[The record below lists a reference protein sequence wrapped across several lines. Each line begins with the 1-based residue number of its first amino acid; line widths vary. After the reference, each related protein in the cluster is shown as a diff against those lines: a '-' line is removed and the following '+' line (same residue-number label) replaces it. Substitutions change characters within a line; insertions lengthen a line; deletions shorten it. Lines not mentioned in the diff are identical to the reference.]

1 MKAFFRLSSVSILL
15 LFLACSPGGFREGSF
30 EKTLTVSGPV
40 NLSVETAAGGIFVRS
55 GSDNV
60 VQIRA
65 RVRAG
70 NSFIG
75 GNGEEKIQKLQQ
87 NPPIEQQGNTIR
99 ITRPN
104 DPDLRHNVRIEYDI
118 IAPAR
123 TQLTT
128 SSGAGNSSINGL
140 ALPVDATTG
149 AGTIT
154 AEDLAGD
161 VRLHTGAGTVNAKS
175 VGGALEIESG
185 AGSIHVQGEPKHDWR
200 LKAGAG
206 SIHLEVPSGSSFNL
220 DAESGMGKVSVSD
233 SLELKD
239 ANRSSNRV
247 RGKVGGGGPI
257 VEINSG
263 VGSIDVGRSSGP
275 S

>member
-1 MKAFFRLSSVSILL
+1 MKAFCRLSSVLVS
-15 LFLACSPGGFREGSF
+15 LAFVSCAPGGFRDGYF
-30 EKTLTVSGPV
+30 EKTLSVSGPV
-40 NLSVETAAGGIFVRS
+40 NLSVETAAGGISVRS
-55 GSDNV
+55 GSDNAV
-60 VQIRA
+60 HIRA
-65 RVRAG
+65 HVRAS

-75 GNGEEKIQKLQQ
+75 GNAEEKIKKLQQ

-99 ITRPN
+99 ITRPS
-104 DPDLRHNVRIEYDI
+104 DPSLRNNVRIEYDI
-118 IAPAR
+118 VAPAQ
-123 TQLTT
+123 TQLT
-128 SSGAGNSSINGL
+128 SNSGAGNSTINGL

-161 VRLHTGAGTVNAKS
+161 VRLRTGAGTVNAKS

-206 SIHLEVPSGSSFNL
+206 SIHLDVPSGSSFNL
-220 DAESGMGKVSVSD
+220 DAESGMGKVNVSD

-239 ANRSSNRV
+239 ANVSTNRV
-247 RGKVGGGGPI
+247 RGKVGGGGPV

-263 VGSIDVGRSSGP
+263 VGTIDVGRSSGP

>member
-1 MKAFFRLSSVSILL
+1 MKTSFRFVSVFVL
-15 LFLACSPGGFREGSF
+15 LFFVACSPGGFREGSF
-30 EKTLTVSGPV
+30 EKTLAVSGAV

-55 GSDNV
+55 GSDNAV
-60 VQIRA
+60 HIKAHIRA
-65 RVRAG
+65 R

-75 GNGEEKIQKLQQ
+75 GNAEDKIQKLQQ
-87 NPPIEQQGNTIR
+87 NPPIQQQGNTIR
-99 ITRPN
+99 ITRPS
-104 DPDLRHNVRIEYDI
+104 DPDLRNNVRIEYDI

-128 SSGAGNSSINGL
+128 NRGAGNSSINGL
-140 ALPVDATTG
+140 ALPVEATTG

-154 AEDLAGD
+154 VEDLAGD

-175 VGGALEIESG
+175 IGGALDIESG

-206 SIHLEVPSGSSFNL
+206 SIRLEVPSEASFNL
-220 DAESGMGKVSVSD
+220 DAESGLGKVSISD
-233 SLELKD
+233 SLALKD
-239 ANRSSNRV
+239 STISSSRV
-247 RGKVGGGGPI
+247 RGKVGAGGPT
-257 VEINSG
+257 VEISNG
-263 VGSIDVGRSSGP
+263 AGSIDISRASGP

>member
-1 MKAFFRLSSVSILL
+1 MKAFCRLSSVLA
-15 LFLACSPGGFREGSF
+15 FLAFVSCAPGGFREGSF

-75 GNGEEKIQKLQQ
+75 GNGEEKIHKLQQ

-99 ITRPN
+99 ITRPS
-104 DPDLRHNVRIEYDI
+104 DPDLRNNVRIEYDI
-118 IAPAR
+118 IAPAK
-123 TQLTT
+123 TQLTAN
-128 SSGAGNSSINGL
+128 SGAGNSTINGL

-161 VRLHTGAGTVNAKS
+161 VRLRTGAGTVNAKS

-206 SIHLEVPSGSSFNL
+206 SIHLDVPSGSSFNL
-220 DAESGMGKVSVSD
+220 DAESGMGKVNVSD

-239 ANRSSNRV
+239 ANVSTNRV
-247 RGKVGGGGPI
+247 RGKVGGGGPV

>member
-1 MKAFFRLSSVSILL
+1 MKAFCRLSSVLV
-15 LFLACSPGGFREGSF
+15 FLAFVSCAPGGFREGSF

-60 VQIRA
+60 VQI
-65 RVRAG
+65 AG

-75 GNGEEKIQKLQQ
+75 GNGEEKIHKLQQ

-99 ITRPN
+99 ITRPS
-104 DPDLRHNVRIEYDI
+104 DPDLRNNVRIEYDI
-118 IAPAR
+118 IAPAK
-123 TQLTT
+123 TQLTAN
-128 SSGAGNSSINGL
+128 SGAGNSTINGL

-161 VRLHTGAGTVNAKS
+161 VRLRTGAGTVNAKS

-206 SIHLEVPSGSSFNL
+206 SIHLDVPSGSSFNL
-220 DAESGMGKVSVSD
+220 DAESGMGKVNVSD

-239 ANRSSNRV
+239 ANVSTNRV
-247 RGKVGGGGPI
+247 RGKVGGGGPV

>member
-1 MKAFFRLSSVSILL
+1 MKAFCRLSSVLV
-15 LFLACSPGGFREGSF
+15 FLAFVSCAPGGFRDGYF
-30 EKTLTVSGPV
+30 EKTLSVSGKV

-55 GSDNV
+55 GSDNTV
-60 VQIRA
+60 HIKAHIRA
-65 RVRAG
+65 H

-75 GNGEEKIQKLQQ
+75 GNAEEKIQKLQQ

-99 ITRPN
+99 ITRPSA
-104 DPDLRHNVRIEYDI
+104 PDLRNNVTIEYDI
-118 IAPAR
+118 VAPAQ

-128 SSGAGNSSINGL
+128 SSGAGNSTINGL
-140 ALPVDATTG
+140 ALPVEATTG

-161 VRLHTGAGTVNAKS
+161 VRLRTGAGTVKAKS

-185 AGSIHVQGEPKHDWR
+185 AGSIHVQGEPKRDWR

-206 SIHLEVPSGSSFNL
+206 SIQLDVPSGSSFNL
-220 DAESGMGKVSVSD
+220 DAESGMGKVSVND
-233 SLELKD
+233 SLDLKD
-239 ANRSSNRV
+239 ATVSSNRV

-263 VGSIDVGRSSGP
+263 VGSIHVGRSSGP